1 MSNRS
6 SRSSTQGGVPPS
18 APAYPPVAP
27 PVSQYYEEPPIVV
40 VEKGEKEKMKIAE
53 ATLEDEIQAYR
64 QDMLNRDPMKINRDL
79 KVGFN
84 EIFAEPDVTLHS
96 IDCVWTNSYKVF
108 ELTKLWWYRF
118 LSVICG
124 LPIAICM
131 GCCFACFSFNIIW
144 CFQPCVRAFRINM
157 LFIKQL
163 WAYTVHI
170 FIRPLTLA
178 CGGIFS
184 TIRIHQSNGEYKEES
199 FIV

>member
-1 MSNRS
+1 MSVRS
-6 SRSSTQGGVPPS
+6 SRSSTAGGV
-18 APAYPPVAP
+18 APAAAP
-27 PVSQYYEEPPIVV
+27 PLAASSLYEEPPT
-40 VEKGEKEKMKIAE
+40 EKMKIAE
-53 ATLEDEIQAYR
+53 ATLEDEIQAFQ
-64 QDMLNRDPMKINRDL
+64 QDMKNRDPMKINRDL

-96 IDCVWTNSYKVF
+96 IDCVWMNSYKVF

-124 LPIAICM
+124 LPIAVLM

-170 FIRPLTLA
+170 FLRPLTLA
-178 CGGIFS
+178 CGGFFS
-184 TIRIHQSNGEYKEES
+184 TIRIHHSNGEYKDES